1 MNIIMKNGNAFE
13 VSFFPGEISG
23 LIYGK
28 RKYSLCHKSFVLQR
42 NHRLVSEVS
51 ANKESKGLYEWKML
65 EKQPSLGDLIGG
77 IFKVKDKFF
86 VENPVEK
93 PLMYHS
99 GLKKS
104 DVE

>member
-1 MNIIMKNGNAFE
+1 M
-13 VSFFPGEISG
+13 
-23 LIYGK
+23 
-28 RKYSLCHKSFVLQR
+28 
-42 NHRLVSEVS
+42 
-51 ANKESKGLYEWKML
+51 YEWKML